1 MKNKIILLYKNGL
14 VESYSEKKFIEK
26 YDKLSNIKYIMIPYL
41 EFPDCYIPI
50 RPFKYLKFYKATL
63 DIIYQ
68 SVSTDIEDQLYD
80 SYDPDL
86 YSKTFDSL
94 IELIN
99 GLYNLFKF
107 RAVSI
112 CIDEAKTE
120 NFYGYDGNTVEYA
133 ICPRRYIL
141 KLYDHENDIIY
152 EIDTKDMGDLIDLG
166 DDILELTPLAYQYED
181 RYDKLSDIFY
191 VPSGNKKTII
201 DLPLA
206 IYISDDEWRRIKK
219 PASELDPQDSFLYK
233 IDDFCIYY
241 MIRYDNYKELLN
253 INSFVCRFCGL
264 LIYEEEEILSF
275 LEEGILSFFDPSN
288 IPSIQERINAMEVID
303 QYDYLDV
310 YLLSILVTD
319 VQSFLKIMIFLKNI
333 FYYMRYLISEKA
345 FDLSSAKYN
354 ETLKDMIILTNISK
368 NPLKRLMLVEKELTP
383 IKIMDAFLSI
393 TK

>member
-86 YSKTFDSL
+86 YSKTFESP

-112 CIDEAKTE
+112 CIDDARTE
-120 NFYGYDGNTVEYA
+120 NFYGYDGICVEYA

-141 KLYDHENDIIY
+141 KIYDCENDIIY
-152 EIDTKDMGDLIDLG
+152 EIDTEDMGDLVDLG
-166 DDILELTPLAYQYED
+166 EDILKLTPLPYQYED

-191 VPSGNKKTII
+191 VPSGNKKTMI

-206 IYISDDEWRRIKK
+206 MYISDSEWKQIKK
-219 PASELDPQDSFLYK
+219 PASELDEHDSFLYK

-275 LEEGILSFFDPSN
+275 FDPSN
-288 IPSIQERINAMEVID
+288 IPSIQERINAMEVMD
-303 QYDYLDV
+303 QYDCLDV
-310 YLLSILVTD
+310 YLLSILITD

-333 FYYMRYLISEKA
+333 FYYMKYLISEKT

-368 NPLKRLMLVEKELTP
+368 KSSKRLMLVEKELTP
-383 IKIMDAFLSI
+383 VKIVDAFLSI